1 MKKPRFKKHDMKC
14 RAPGCKARSMGP
26 RFRFRCE
33 KHQLPGIGYGKVT
46 HGKITVRRAKAA

>member
-46 HGKITVRRAKAA
+46 HGKITVRKAG